1 MIYPKESPSL
11 LQDDYIQSGRLVRIQ
26 SGAPSLVIEID
37 IEKNNKH
44 MRHWM
49 TNEYIKEFVMM
60 FKETRFTR
68 C

>member
-1 MIYPKESPSL
+1 MIYRKESPKVVS
-11 LQDDYIQSGRLVRIQ
+11 RMAREQ

-37 IEKNNKH
+37 IESDKH

-49 TNEYIKEFVMM
+49 TNESIKEFVMM
-60 FKETRFTR
+60 FKETRFAR